1 MSTNSILATAPL
13 VTTNFLLRAT
23 GTTIGNSLIFD
34 NGTNVGIGNTNTS
47 YTLDVSGTGR
57 FGSDSING
65 DVTISSNNLPL
76 IVRGRGASSSN
87 GLLFTWDTG
96 AGVIV
101 GPSLQFYT
109 GGTLGSSVGTQRMTI
124 TSAGNV
130 GIATTPSSWDVTVF
144 KGLQIAN
151 SNAFIV
157 GRVEAASQVQIGTN
171 TYYNA
176 DGNWKFIQNGYATR
190 YIQNGGVHSWEYS
203 SASGTAGNNVT
214 FNEAMRITSGGQVGI
229 GTTSWSQPYTKLI
242 VAGAIA
248 YNNNQSAAVS
258 DNSYGQ
264 SFAKKI
270 DIVGN
275 SGANTIY
282 SAAGSEG
289 AFYVISGLNL
299 TTGARFVDLVL
310 YLGAASTTP
319 VVVSSQTYLSP
330 GGRTYGNS
338 GENLT
343 LSVTGNTNTYTIRMT
358 GMGAN
363 ERA

>member
-1 MSTNSILATAPL
+1 MTGGSGALYWTSDRVTLA
-13 VTTNFLLRAT
+13 NYNAT
-23 GTTIGNSLIFD
+23 GVVQIEANGGTSVAVFGGVTYNNDFVGTGRFTGALRVDHSTAGAYGAVIYNTSATGQGLTVRGGSTSSQDAFNVQTYDGNRSLLSVQ
-34 NGTNVGIGNTNTS
+34 GGGNVGIGTSSPASLLSIAGSSSTQLKGLILRNGDGTTNS
-47 YTLDVSGTGR
+47 SVTLDFEASAGTIGDTASLAGR
-57 FGSDSING
+57 IEGI
-65 DVTISSNNLPL
+65 
-76 IVRGRGASSSN
+76 R
-87 GLLFTWDTG
+87 TG
-96 AGVIV
+96 AGTS
-101 GPSLQFYT
+101 GALAFST
-109 GGTLGSSVGTQRMTI
+109 TNSGTLTER
-124 TSAGNV
+124 
-130 GIATTPSSWDVTVF
+130 
-144 KGLQIAN
+144 
-151 SNAFIV
+151 
-157 GRVEAASQVQIGTN
+157 
-171 TYYNA
+171 
-176 DGNWKFIQNGYATR
+176 
-190 YIQNGGVHSWEYS
+190 
-203 SASGTAGNNVT
+203 
-214 FNEAMRITSGGQVGI
+214 MRITSGGQVGI

-248 YNNNQSAAVS
+248 YNNNGDDAVS

-289 AFYVISGLNL
+289 AFYVISGLNQ
-299 TTGARFVDLVL
+299 TTGARFVDLLL

-343 LSVTGNTNTYTIRMT
+343 LSVTGNSNTYTIRMT

-363 ERA
+363 ERS